1 MTLWLLF
8 LKKDVI
14 YLPDNYDINIL
25 AKMSIVCRKD
35 DCEFSVNITNDD
47 DTDPR
52 HPGLGQA
59 GPPRDCRNVEIH
71 QPTNQPIT
79 TDSPGAVPN
88 PTTISRRAQS
98 CQCCCTTT
106 LLCTPLHFE
115 SRLESMISPNDFSI
129 QLPAAL
135 RVVRRR

>member
-79 TDSPGAVPN
+79 TDSPGKITSTRTFDPSVADSSGSTGNYAPPHQMIN
-88 PTTISRRAQS
+88 NRAHAKERNNEELGWDCTI
-98 CQCCCTTT
+98 
-106 LLCTPLHFE
+106 HE
-115 SRLESMISPNDFSI
+115 GH
-129 QLPAAL
+129 
-135 RVVRRR
+135 